1 MRTKLATAK
10 RSIHAQLSNNGTQ
23 MQSSDNL
30 HTGGHKSSSYK
41 IAAQMMLSS
50 ANTKHREAGGRNI
63 EKNAN
68 MTGSSVKTAG
78 GGVKPDRM
86 GESLTI
92 RRQNPVVQSQ
102 PTDRKASI
110 GSDGYEPTED
120 GTKLQQPLNRQMS
133 FDERL
138 GKEMHEWQEAAVSV

>member
-1 MRTKLATAK
+1 
-10 RSIHAQLSNNGTQ
+10 
-23 MQSSDNL
+23 
-30 HTGGHKSSSYK
+30 
-41 IAAQMMLSS
+41 MLSS
-50 ANTKHREAGGRNI
+50 ANTKHREVGGRNI

-78 GGVKPDRM
+78 GGVKPDRV

-120 GTKLQQPLNRQMS
+120 DTKLQQPLNRQMS